1 MVSKKFIREV
11 RTFEHLFENFQLTDN
26 LTGLTY
32 QSDIDRLLSLPS
44 GSRTA
49 AADITAIT
57 ITADQDTQHSVRIPS
72 APLDP
77 LNTTFDNKFDRLLSL
92 QNTNQLIEIKA
103 KANGS
108 LDPTTL
114 TRTNIAQQFGLNNPQ
129 GMSVDSTNGT
139 LFVLD
144 QTSRGSQI
152 VRIQPDSNGSF
163 AKATVSRFD
172 LTGVVNPRGI
182 ALDPTSGNLQVLSSV
197 QNQLYEVTQTGG
209 IVATRDLSDVVLK
222 NPQALVF
229 APSGDQTDDPQAVS
243 LYVAEGAL
251 GSGGITELT
260 LVPPKVVPTSTSLRA
275 AAATST
281 SNFVPTLVRTV
292 QTSQFSPASPDPDG
306 IVYINQTNTLLIS
319 DSEVEEIPSLFTG
332 KNLFN
337 ISLSGTLQS
346 TLTTIG
352 FSNEPAGISY
362 NPSNK
367 NLFFADDDKKKILT
381 LNPGADG
388 QYNTSDDTVTSFLVT
403 PFGGVDAEDVS
414 FSSTTGNL
422 FIIDGTNAEVYQVTT
437 SGSLVSHF
445 DTQIFGIIDPE
456 GIAVGDNG
464 NLFVVGNP
472 GASTN
477 AVGEFTSSG
486 SLVRTIDISAA
497 NPKKPAGIAFAPSS
511 LNSAERSLYIVDR
524 GIDNNDVP
532 TENDGRMY
540 EFSLGASTATPGV
553 LSFSAP
559 TFSLNEDGT
568 AVAAVQVTRT
578 SGSAG
583 AVSATVSLTNGTA
596 IAPGDFNNSAIAVN
610 FADGDSATKTVTVP
624 IVNDTLVEGNETVNL
639 SLGSPTN
646 GATIGSQSSAVLTI
660 VDNDVA
666 PTPGILSFSAPTFSL
681 NEDGTAVAAVQ
692 VTRTSGS
699 TGAVSATVSLTNG
712 TAIAPGDFNN
722 SAIAVNF
729 ADGDAATK
737 TVTIPIVNDTLVEGN
752 ETVNLSLG
760 SPTNGATI
768 GSQGSAVLTIVDN
781 DVAPSPAA
789 LYVSTSGN
797 GTVGGV
803 PFADEDI
810 LAFNQSTNTW
820 STYFDGSDVGLS
832 SFNVRDFHVNSDGS
846 ILFSLNTATTLP
858 GAGSIDGSDI
868 VKFTPTS
875 TGTNTAGAFSLYF
888 DGSDVGLDTSG
899 EKLDAIAIAPDGKII
914 ISTEATP
921 TVPGV
926 SSAADEDLLA
936 FTATS
941 LGDTTVGTWTL
952 YFDGS
957 DVGLTDSV
965 EDVDGVWI
973 DNTGKLFLTT
983 EGAFNVPGA
992 TGNGSDVFTF
1002 TPTSLGNNTSGTYA
1016 PFFNA
1021 ATAGLTV
1028 AIDGV
1033 SQTF

>member
-1 MVSKKFIREV
+1 MVSKKYIREV
-11 RTFEHLFENFQLTDN
+11 RTFEHLFENFQLTDS
-26 LTGLTY
+26 LTGLAY
-32 QSDIDRLLSLPS
+32 QSDTDRLLSLPATS
-44 GSRTA
+44 STTG
-49 AADITAIT
+49 DITAIT
-57 ITADQDTQHSVRIPS
+57 ITADQDVQRSTRFPS
-72 APLDP
+72 ASLDP

-92 QNTNQLIEIKA
+92 KNANQLIEIKA

-129 GMSVDSTNGT
+129 GISVDSTNGT

-144 QTSRGSQI
+144 QTNRGSQI
-152 VRIQPDSNGSF
+152 VRIQPDANGGF

-182 ALDPTSGNLQVLSSV
+182 ALDPTSGNLQVLSSA
-197 QNQLYEVTQTGG
+197 QSQLYEVSQTGG
-209 IVATRDLSDVVLK
+209 IVATRDLSDVGLK

-243 LYVAEGAL
+243 LYVAENAL

-260 LVPPKVVPTSTSLRA
+260 LVPPKIVPTSTSLRA
-275 AAATST
+275 AAPSTLAAAATST
-281 SNFVPTLVRTV
+281 FVPTLVRTV

-306 IVYINQTNTLLIS
+306 IVYINHTNTLLIS

-352 FSNEPAGISY
+352 FSNEPAGVGY

-367 NLFFADDDKKKILT
+367 HLFFADDDKKKILD

-388 QYNTSDDTVTSFLVT
+388 LYNTSDDTVSSFLVT

-414 FSSTTGNL
+414 FSATTGNL

-437 SGSLVSHF
+437 TGTLVSQF
-445 DTQIFGIIDPE
+445 DTQAFGIIDPE

-464 NLFVVGNP
+464 NLFVGKPN
-472 GASTN
+472 GADNT
-477 AVGEFTSSG
+477 AAEFTSSG
-486 SLVRTIDISAA
+486 SLVQKINISAA
-497 NPKKPAGIAFAPSS
+497 NPVKPAGIAFAPSS
-511 LNSAERSLYIVDR
+511 QNSAQRSLYIVDR

-540 EFSLGASTATPGV
+540 EFSLGGATATPGV

-559 TFSLNEDGT
+559 TFSINENGT

-578 SGSAG
+578 GGSTG

-596 IAPGDFNNSAIAVN
+596 TAPADFNNSAIAVN
-610 FADGDSATKTVTVP
+610 FAAGDSATKTVTVP
-624 IVNDTLVEGNETVNL
+624 IVNDTLVEGNETINL

-660 VDNDVA
+660 VDNDA
-666 PTPGILSFSAPTFSL
+666 
-681 NEDGTAVAAVQ
+681 
-692 VTRTSGS
+692 
-699 TGAVSATVSLTNG
+699 
-712 TAIAPGDFNN
+712 
-722 SAIAVNF
+722 
-729 ADGDAATK
+729 
-737 TVTIPIVNDTLVEGN
+737 
-752 ETVNLSLG
+752 
-760 SPTNGATI
+760 
-768 GSQGSAVLTIVDN
+768 
-781 DVAPSPAA
+781 APSPAA
-789 LYVSTSGN
+789 LYVSPSSS

-803 PFADEDI
+803 AFADEDI
-810 LAFNQSTNTW
+810 LAYNQSANTW
-820 STYFDGSDVGLS
+820 STYFDGSDVGLA

-846 ILFSLNTATTLP
+846 ILFSLNTPTTLP
-858 GAGSIDGSDI
+858 GAGSIDGADI

-973 DNTGKLFLTT
+973 DNAGKLFLTT

-992 TGNGSDVFTF
+992 TGTGSDVFTF
-1002 TPTSLGNNTSGTYA
+1002 TPTSLGNTTSGTYA

-1033 SQTF
+1033 SQTL